1 MATPKNSDVIDVL
14 NDLIENAKDG
24 QYGFATSA
32 ERVKSPQLRE
42 TLQRRSQDC
51 ERAASELQS
60 LVVQCGGKPADSGT
74 ALGAM
79 HRGWVS
85 LKDAVTTSDRAILE
99 ECERGEDTALA
110 RYRKAL
116 KQDLPESIR
125 QVVQRQADGAQRNH
139 DQIKSLRDSVRA

>member
-1 MATPKNSDVIDVL
+1 MDNDDVIDVL
-14 NDLIENAKDG
+14 NDLIEISKDG
-24 QYGFATSA
+24 QYGFSTSA
-32 ERVKSPQLRE
+32 ERVQSPQLRE
-42 TLQRRSQDC
+42 TLQRRAQDC

-60 LVVQCGGKPADSGT
+60 LVVQCGGKPADRGT

-85 LKDAVTTSDRAILE
+85 VKDVVGTSVRSVLE
-99 ECERGEDTALA
+99 ECERGEDTAVA

-139 DQIKSLRDSVRA
+139 DQIKSLRDAATV